1 MAYEF
6 KLEITMEN
14 AAFDEGNSG
23 RQVASILET
32 VAREVEDLDLKDGF
46 HKNLYDVNGNKVG
59 VARTV

>member
-1 MAYEF
+1 MKF
-6 KLEITMEN
+6 KIEIEMDN